1 VWSHIGVVFSCGCVH
16 PVYLTRL
23 YLVSGAG
30 KKMLRHKAD
39 WQALLYLSLQTL
51 LFVWQWLYGTHWVLY
66 GTTLFLTLGVGCV
79 HHNHAHLT
87 MWTNRSLNRLT
98 DMWLTLLQGH
108 PTFVFH
114 VTHNS
119 NHHRH
124 RHGPADITRTWRFGD
139 TNHVVGYLLHPLQAF
154 WVVFPC
160 VIRWLR
166 RLFHRSRRVFSYCLM
181 QYAAVLVFWAVLA
194 AVDWQKWILIVLI
207 PQLFGLHWLLASNY
221 LQHAHADGHS
231 RINFARNFEGLINPL
246 LFNVGLHTAHHLHGR
261 AHWSELPELHR
272 RYRPRIHAR
281 LRGESFTWYIL
292 KTWFLSLPMP
302 QFRSRSLMRDAAQID
317 TVAETVEVHG

>member
-1 VWSHIGVVFSCGCVH
+1 
-16 PVYLTRL
+16 
-23 YLVSGAG
+23 
-30 KKMLRHKAD
+30 
-39 WQALLYLSLQTL
+39 
-51 LFVWQWLYGTHWVLY
+51 
-66 GTTLFLTLGVGCV
+66 
-79 HHNHAHLT
+79 
-87 MWTNRSLNRLT
+87 
-98 DMWLTLLQGH
+98 
-108 PTFVFH
+108 
-114 VTHNS
+114 
-119 NHHRH
+119 
-124 RHGPADITRTWRFGD
+124 
-139 TNHVVGYLLHPLQAF
+139 
-154 WVVFPC
+154 
-160 VIRWLR
+160 
-166 RLFHRSRRVFSYCLM
+166 M